1 MKKPSPTLNRYQL
14 LSTSWPAAG
23 SAAAP
28 KVRRYRLARIEQGGR
43 NPGGERFEHLRR
55 AYD

>member
-43 NPGGERFEHLRR
+43 NPGGERFEQLRR